1 MLSAIFVLPGLAAEK
16 TGASIWLAY
25 LVAGL
30 AVLPAALCKAELA
43 TAMPASGGTYVYMAR
58 AFGPLVGTIAG
69 LGLWLS
75 LLLKSAFSLVGFG
88 AYLVVLADLPIKPMA
103 LSLLV
108 ALTALNVLG
117 VRKVSKAQL
126 VAVGLSVGGLTLFC
140 LMSIGA
146 FDSRNMEPLFP
157 EGSTGF
163 LAAAGFLFVSYAGVT
178 KVAALAEEVKNPDK
192 NLPLAI
198 IISLTIAIVIYA
210 AVSLALA
217 GVVPIEQLKGDLKPI
232 YTLAYILGGSGL
244 GALAAVLAIITMA
257 AMATAGLLAASRFPF
272 AMSRD
277 QLLPSKLTFI
287 HPRFKTPVVCIIG
300 TSVVMGIAIVSL
312 DVMRIA
318 KLASAFKILIFMG
331 VNLAV
336 IVLRES
342 RLAWYKPAY
351 RSPFY
356 PWVPILGIAMEAVLL
371 IVLGLGPAVAALGLA
386 ILGAALF
393 YTYGR
398 KRTTHRGVISMLG
411 PRRELIAEARVST
424 TQTMRQVSPNPPTV
438 IVALV
443 GEERSPETLA
453 DIGAALAG
461 GRPVQVVYVEELPEQ
476 TLVVETLED
485 SAVVNSLARRFKA
498 MSDETG
504 HDIRFMS
511 AMTHDPTAT
520 IHRIASSIAGNWAV
534 LEWGG
539 HSRAGRLLR
548 NPRAWLHRHMPC
560 NLALFHDTGV
570 RYIREIMVYAE
581 PGPDDALVVT
591 TADHLAQRYGGR
603 LTFVRYVAEGAD
615 PTQVQ
620 SQADYLDQL
629 RMLAKSPS
637 TSKLVRG
644 SDYVA
649 AMSDVSATC
658 DLLVMGAPRKR
669 GLRAMFGTDKDRLTE
684 AAACSVL
691 RLQTPHEQFHVAV
704 DQHRD
709 EEDFEL
715 LSHVGPGCLGAGLLA
730 DTKESLFDALSHRLE
745 EAVPGAS
752 AAKIK
757 AALWERE
764 RTQNTGVGMGVA
776 LPHATLPE
784 AEETVLAIY
793 TTRTPI
799 EYGGMDEQPVDVCVV
814 TVGPPSER
822 QAHLLLLATISRL
835 ILKTDLL
842 SRLREA
848 ESDEAMYEALK
859 ASLRDTETKG

>member
-25 LVAGL
+25 LLAGL
-30 AVLPAALCKAELA
+30 SVLPAALCKAELA

-146 FDSRNMEPLFP
+146 FDSKNMEPLFP
-157 EGSTGF
+157 EGGTGF

-232 YTLAYILGGSGL
+232 YTLANILGGSAL

-356 PWVPILGIAMEAVLL
+356 PWVPILGIATEAVLL
-371 IVLGLGPAVAALGLA
+371 IVLGLGPAWSLRSGWRSSAPPSSTRMDGSARHIAVSSRCS
-386 ILGAALF
+386 
-393 YTYGR
+393 GR
-398 KRTTHRGVISMLG
+398 
-411 PRRELIAEARVST
+411 AE
-424 TQTMRQVSPNPPTV
+424 
-438 IVALV
+438 
-443 GEERSPETLA
+443 
-453 DIGAALAG
+453 
-461 GRPVQVVYVEELPEQ
+461 
-476 TLVVETLED
+476 
-485 SAVVNSLARRFKA
+485 
-498 MSDETG
+498 
-504 HDIRFMS
+504 
-511 AMTHDPTAT
+511 
-520 IHRIASSIAGNWAV
+520 SSSQ
-534 LEWGG
+534 
-539 HSRAGRLLR
+539 SRA
-548 NPRAWLHRHMPC
+548 
-560 NLALFHDTGV
+560 
-570 RYIREIMVYAE
+570 
-581 PGPDDALVVT
+581 
-591 TADHLAQRYGGR
+591 
-603 LTFVRYVAEGAD
+603 
-615 PTQVQ
+615 
-620 SQADYLDQL
+620 
-629 RMLAKSPS
+629 
-637 TSKLVRG
+637 
-644 SDYVA
+644 
-649 AMSDVSATC
+649 
-658 DLLVMGAPRKR
+658 
-669 GLRAMFGTDKDRLTE
+669 
-684 AAACSVL
+684 
-691 RLQTPHEQFHVAV
+691 
-704 DQHRD
+704 
-709 EEDFEL
+709 
-715 LSHVGPGCLGAGLLA
+715 
-730 DTKESLFDALSHRLE
+730 
-745 EAVPGAS
+745 
-752 AAKIK
+752 
-757 AALWERE
+757 
-764 RTQNTGVGMGVA
+764 
-776 LPHATLPE
+776 
-784 AEETVLAIY
+784 
-793 TTRTPI
+793 
-799 EYGGMDEQPVDVCVV
+799 
-814 TVGPPSER
+814 
-822 QAHLLLLATISRL
+822 
-835 ILKTDLL
+835 
-842 SRLREA
+842 
-848 ESDEAMYEALK
+848 
-859 ASLRDTETKG
+859 